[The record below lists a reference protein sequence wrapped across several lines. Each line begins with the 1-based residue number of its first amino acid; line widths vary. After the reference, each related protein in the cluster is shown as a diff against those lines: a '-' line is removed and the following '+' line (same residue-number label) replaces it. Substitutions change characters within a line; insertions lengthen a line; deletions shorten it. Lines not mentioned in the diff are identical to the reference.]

1 MVKEAC
7 MEEDKQMEMMDMIDK
22 AVDAYRSVLGM
33 RMKLETAD
41 DKASKTFS
49 KELSRVETQLLDVIC
64 FLHRE
69 ESET

>member
-1 MVKEAC
+1 

>member
-1 MVKEAC
+1 

-49 KELSRVETQLLDVIC
+49 KELSREETQLLDVIC

>member
-1 MVKEAC
+1 

-22 AVDAYRSVLGM
+22 DVDAYRSVLGM

>member
-1 MVKEAC
+1 M

>member
-1 MVKEAC
+1 M
-7 MEEDKQMEMMDMIDK
+7 EDKQMEMMDMIDK